1 MNNKRIVITGMGAI
15 SPLGLDVETFWSG
28 LVAGKSGVDLID
40 RYDVTDY
47 PVKIA
52 GMVKG
57 FDPSAMMDKK
67 LASRM
72 DRYAQMGFVAA
83 KQAVEQSGLMNYANL
98 DKSRCGVTVGSGIGG
113 LQSLADN
120 ADSLHQKG
128 YRRVSPMFIPMSIL
142 DILSGYIAIEYGFTG
157 ANYAVTSACASGN
170 HSMISAYN
178 HIRLGDCDVV
188 VAGGAEAAVTA
199 LGMAGFMQARAL
211 STAFNDTPSRASR
224 PFDVAR
230 DGFVM
235 AEGAGIVVMES
246 YEHAM
251 KRNAPIFGEV
261 IGYGVTADAYHITA
275 PHPDGEGA
283 GTAFKNAMKMANV
296 TPDMIDL
303 VNTHGTS
310 TPLGDIAETKAV
322 KFAMGDA
329 AYKTNLNSTKS
340 MIGHSLGAAGT
351 LEAIAVMKMMETG
364 MIHPTINLENPDPE
378 CDLNYTPNKAVQK
391 EVNYAI
397 SNSFGFGGHN
407 ASVLFR
413 KI

>member
-1 MNNKRIVITGMGAI
+1 MDSKRIVITGMGAI

-28 LVAGKSGVDLID
+28 LAAGKSGIDTID
-40 RYDVTDY
+40 RFDVTDF
-47 PVKIA
+47 PSKVA
-52 GMVKG
+52 GLVKG
-57 FDPSAMMDKK
+57 FDAATMMDKK
-67 LASRM
+67 LSSRM

-83 KQAVEQSGLMNYANL
+83 MQAVEQSGLMNYAGL

-120 ADSLHQKG
+120 ANSLHEKG
-128 YRRVSPMFIPMSIL
+128 HRRVSPMFIPMSIL

-170 HSMISAYN
+170 HSMIAAYN

-188 VAGGAEAAVTA
+188 IAGGAEAAATS

-211 STAFNDTPSRASR
+211 STAFNDTPSKSSR
-224 PFDVAR
+224 PFDVNR
-230 DGFVM
+230 DGFVI

-251 KRNAPIFGEV
+251 KRNAPIFGEMT
-261 IGYGVTADAYHITA
+261 GYGITADAYHITA
-275 PHPDGEGA
+275 PHPNGEGA
-283 GTAFKNAMKMANV
+283 GTAFKKAMEMGKV

-351 LEAIAVMKMMETG
+351 LEAIAIMKMMETG
-364 MIHPTINLENPDPE
+364 TIHPTINLDNPDPE
-378 CDLNYTPNKAVQK
+378 CDLNYTPNKAVKK
-391 EVNYAI
+391 EVRYAI